1 MEHNDDEE
9 ELDSTEFPEEKR
21 MVIDEGMAGN
31 VLNSLIQF
39 HLQLKNRQFILYSS
53 QLFTR
58 YYRIYNHNSYNLST
72 NFQ

>member
-21 MVIDEGMAGN
+21 MVIDEGRTGI

-39 HLQLKNRQFILYSS
+39 H
-53 QLFTR
+53 
-58 YYRIYNHNSYNLST
+58 
-72 NFQ
+72 